1 MVRCGPLY
9 VPYTRNLFLYGILRG
24 RSTMTEEQI
33 LEILDL
39 RGLDTILEEHHMS
52 LPFVLGL
59 LHDLGYL
66 DLERYIDSEEEL

>member
-1 MVRCGPLY
+1 
-9 VPYTRNLFLYGILRG
+9 
-24 RSTMTEEQI
+24 MTEEQI

-59 LHDLGYL
+59 LNDLGYL
-66 DLERYIDSEEEL
+66 DLERYTDSEEEL